1 MTVNTGWNTRVVK
14 TQRDGEIGNVEGLV
28 DANSLGR

>member
-1 MTVNTGWNTRVVK
+1 MTANTGRKTLVVK
-14 TQRDGEIGNVEGLV
+14 TQRDSEIGNVEGLV